1 MAFFVEWNDYLKI
14 DIEALDAQ
22 HKRLT
27 DIVNNFYNIVLSG
40 RNNIAVEEKVLQDLF
55 DYGKE
60 HFVTEESLM
69 RKNAYPGF
77 SEHRTEHN
85 KHTSELVELY
95 ERHQSGKLIDRDIL
109 NFIKKWLKE
118 HILKADKE
126 LGLFLN
132 SKGAR

>member
-1 MAFFVEWNDYLKI
+1 MSFFVEWNDYLKI
-14 DIEALDAQ
+14 DVKDLDAQ

-27 DIVNNFYNIVLSG
+27 DIANNFYNIVLSG
-40 RNNIAVEEKVLQDLF
+40 RNNLAVEEKVLQDLF

-69 RKNAYPGF
+69 RTNSYPGF
-77 SEHRTEHN
+77 SEHRDEHN
-85 KHTSELVELY
+85 VHTSGLVSLY
-95 ERHQSGKLIDRDIL
+95 QKHQSGKLIDRDIL
-109 NFIKKWLKE
+109 DFIKKWLKG

-132 SKGAR
+132 SKGIR

>member
-14 DIEALDAQ
+14 NVNHLDAQ

-27 DIVNNFYNIVLSG
+27 DIANNFYNIVLSG

-60 HFVTEESLM
+60 HFVAEESLM

-77 SEHRTEHN
+77 SEHRAEHN
-85 KHTSELVELY
+85 EHTSELVELY
-95 ERHQSGKLIDRDIL
+95 QRHQRGKLVDRDIL
-109 NFIKKWLKE
+109 DFIKKWLKG

-132 SKGAR
+132 KKGIR

>member
-1 MAFFVEWNDYLKI
+1 MSFFVEWNDYLKI
-14 DIEALDAQ
+14 DVEDLDAQ

-27 DIVNNFYNIVLSG
+27 NIVNNFYNIVLSG
-40 RNNIAVEEKVLQDLF
+40 RNNLAVEEKVLQDLF

-77 SEHRTEHN
+77 SEHRAEHN
-85 KHTSELVELY
+85 EHTSRLVELY
-95 ERHQSGKLIDRDIL
+95 ERHQSEKLIARDIL
-109 NFIKKWLKE
+109 DFIKKLLKG
-118 HILKADKE
+118 HILKADRE

-132 SKGAR
+132 SKGVK

>member
-1 MAFFVEWNDYLKI
+1 MSFFVEWNDYLKI
-14 DIEALDAQ
+14 DVKELDSH

-27 DIVNNFYNIVLSG
+27 DVANNFYNIVLSG

-60 HFVTEESLM
+60 HFVAEETLM
-69 RKNAYPGF
+69 RRNAYPGF
-77 SEHRTEHN
+77 NEHKTEHN
-85 KHTSELVELY
+85 EHTSGLVELY
-95 ERHQSGKLIDRDIL
+95 QRHQSGQLLGRAIL
-109 NFIKKWLKE
+109 DFIKKWLKS

-132 SKGAR
+132 SKGIR